1 MQISDS
7 ESAANQFEEW
17 CKTMRVPVPFF
28 RFSPQL
34 EEAVSPGETNDDKL
48 IDLMI
53 KTKLYLRQEVHVV
66 YVHGCNLCV
75 HVLYMN
81 VLFVYMCP
89 CMLVRW
95 SIEYAAIFFQFLFS
109 IFVPDLISLTVFQ
122 HPTCLS

>member
-53 KTKLYLRQEVHVV
+53 KTKLYLKQEVHV
-66 YVHGCNLCV
+66 CICTW
-75 HVLYMN
+75 M
-81 VLFVYMCP
+81 
-89 CMLVRW
+89 
-95 SIEYAAIFFQFLFS
+95 
-109 IFVPDLISLTVFQ
+109 
-122 HPTCLS
+122 

>member
-53 KTKLYLRQEVHVV
+53 KTKLYLKQEVHVCICTCTQM
-66 YVHGCNLCV
+66 YRLCTCV
-75 HVLYMN
+75 HV
-81 VLFVYMCP
+81 
-89 CMLVRW
+89 
-95 SIEYAAIFFQFLFS
+95 
-109 IFVPDLISLTVFQ
+109 
-122 HPTCLS
+122 CL